1 VTVAIGGLWAAR
13 RADAIVVIGGKPAVD
28 TGMFGIGIGQT
39 ARVHILNIT
48 DPAVPAPPCNV
59 EVRFFDAQG
68 DLLGESRLSVLPGRA
83 AFADHTDPTLRLGQ
97 RKHLRASVLQQ
108 PPDPAQPTPACVMTA
123 EARSQL
129 VPPLL
134 LQGAGRG
141 APLRHPR
148 TSSGGVHVRIVAES
162 ALAATDALL
171 ALASPRSLGV
181 ERRTHSGLV
190 EQQPETAVRLRDLL
204 DRARG

>member
-1 VTVAIGGLWAAR
+1 MTKRAVVLRGLACAVTVAIGGLWAAR

-123 EARSQL
+123 EAFDNVTGRAGIIIVNGHP
-129 VPPLL
+129 VP
-134 LQGAGRG
+134 
-141 APLRHPR
+141 
-148 TSSGGVHVRIVAES
+148 
-162 ALAATDALL
+162 
-171 ALASPRSLGV
+171 
-181 ERRTHSGLV
+181 
-190 EQQPETAVRLRDLL
+190 
-204 DRARG
+204 